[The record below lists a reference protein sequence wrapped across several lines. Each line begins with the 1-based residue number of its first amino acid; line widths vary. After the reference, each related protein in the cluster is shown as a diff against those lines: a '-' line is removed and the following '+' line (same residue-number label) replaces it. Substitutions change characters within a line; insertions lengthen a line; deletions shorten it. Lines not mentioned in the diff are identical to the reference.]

1 MSRTDVKV
9 VFDAQP
15 ENFAQPRPSR
25 RRFASSFIDEA
36 NQSAYYRIR
45 HRCVCL
51 SRWDPIGERQ
61 RGPEKVLCINQC
73 PLKVIGR

>member
-15 ENFAQPRPSR
+15 ENVAQPRHSR

-36 NQSAYYRIR
+36 NQSAYYWIR

-51 SRWDPIGERQ
+51 FRWDPIGERQ
-61 RGPEKVLCINQC
+61 RGPEKVLRINQC
-73 PLKVIGR
+73 PVKAIVR

>member
-15 ENFAQPRPSR
+15 ENFAQPRHSR

-36 NQSAYYRIR
+36 NSLRI
-45 HRCVCL
+45 
-51 SRWDPIGERQ
+51 IGFDTNAFVYPA
-61 RGPEKVLCINQC
+61 GT
-73 PLKVIGR
+73 PLASGNKDRKKF